1 MERALEGIK
10 VLDLT
15 SSLTGILTTKY
26 LADHGATV
34 IWIESKEHL
43 DVSRYS
49 PPFKGGPANVNACA
63 LATTG
68 ITSRYSFGLNMKTP
82 QAKEVLTKLARWCDV
97 IVESFRPGV
106 LKKWG
111 FDYPQVSLLNPEVI
125 MLSISIFG
133 QTGPRALTPGW
144 GYYTM
149 GFQGLPNCTGW
160 PDRPGVSTPMAYT
173 DTSTPWLGFSAIMAA
188 LDYREQTG
196 KGQYIDFS
204 QLEAGLHFIPGYYLL
219 DYSVNGRDI
228 DRNGNHDP
236 YACPHSVYPCLGEDR
251 WCAICIFTDEEW
263 QWFCKT
269 VGTSPWTSDSRFR
282 TFRGRKRHEDELD
295 ALIAEWTGNR
305 SAEDVMDLL
314 QAEGI
319 ACGVVQNC
327 EDLMS
332 KDPQLK
338 FRNYWVK
345 LSRPGLEDCL
355 HPAWPV
361 AFSRT
366 PGEQKPSPRFCEHTE
381 MVCREIL
388 HMTDKEIASL
398 VGQGILEVGD

>member
-49 PPFKGGPANVNACA
+49 PPFKGGQADVNACA

-68 ITSRYSFGLNMKTP
+68 ITSRYSFGLNMKAP
-82 QAKEVLTKLARWCDV
+82 QAKDVLSKLVRWCDV

-111 FDYPQVSLLNPEVI
+111 FDYAQASLLNPEII

-133 QTGPRALTPGW
+133 QTGPRAQTPGW

-188 LDYREQTG
+188 LFYREQTG

-204 QLEAGLHFIPGYYLL
+204 QLEAGLHFMPGYRLL
-219 DYSVNGRDI
+219 EYSVNGRDI

-236 YACPHSVYPCLGEDR
+236 CACPHSVYPCLGEDW

-263 QWFCKT
+263 KRFCST
-269 VGTSPWTSDSRFR
+269 IDMPAWIDDPRFSTLRSR
-282 TFRGRKRHEDELD
+282 KQNEDKLD
-295 ALIAEWTGNR
+295 VLIAQWTNNLPP
-305 SAEDVMDLL
+305 EDIMHLL
-314 QAEGI
+314 QSEGI
-319 ACGVVQNC
+319 ACGIVQNSS
-327 EDLMS
+327 DLMER
-332 KDPQLK
+332 DPQL
-338 FRNYWVK
+338 RYRGYWK
-345 LSRPGLEDCL
+345 TLSRPGLEGVR
-355 HPAWPV
+355 HPGWP
-361 AFSRT
+361 ANLSRT
-366 PGEQKPSPRFCEHTE
+366 SCEVRPSPRFCEHTE
-381 MVCREIL
+381 MVCREFL
-388 HMTDKEIASL
+388 NMNDEEIA
-398 VGQGILEVGD
+398 ILLRKGVLETGD